1 MGPFSEQVEEGI
13 GPSALPIQFAGARR
27 GETSCPRFALF
38 CNPWSALPSMQSADK
53 AYAAP
58 LPFFCKCAHNGF
70 MMLPLLLGQRATG
83 GPASFRSRKGVA
95 LSAFR
100 LPCMLRMR
108 PLPRAWHPVRGARG
122 YLPGHTMCSERAC
135 GRRRFCTLSVQQGRR
150 TDSGRRTLTA
160 QGRCPNAR
168 KNQKKSIDSAFYLW
182 LYY

>member
-1 MGPFSEQVEEGI
+1 MGPFSEQVEGGI
-13 GPSALPIQFAGARR
+13 GPSALPIQFAGAPTRR
-27 GETSCPRFALF
+27 NELPALRPF
-38 CNPWSALPSMQSADK
+38 LQSMVCTPSLQSAAK
-53 AYAAP
+53 AHAVP
-58 LPFFCKCAHNGF
+58 LPLFCKCAHNGF
-70 MMLPLLLGQRATG
+70 ILLPLLLGQRATG
-83 GPASFRSRKGVA
+83 GPASFYSPKGVA

-100 LPCMLRMR
+100 LPCCCACARCTG
-108 PLPRAWHPVRGARG
+108 RGIRYAAHAG
-122 YLPGHTMCSERAC
+122 TCLGIPCAVERAC